1 MGSLVVLV
9 YLAGRFFLDR
19 MIRMMLWF
27 FLKSGWCRLSLLYF
41 ISLSHSLFL
50 VHNLV
55 FVYAVAKVLLALL
68 LHPLLS
74 FRCRGLIQIRP
85 VVSVRLLWSRFV
97 CC

>member
-1 MGSLVVLV
+1 
-9 YLAGRFFLDR
+9 
-19 MIRMMLWF
+19 MMLWF

-85 VVSVRLLWSRFV
+85 VVSVRLLLIRGAGELVGAISPRRGWMWKL
-97 CC
+97 